1 MNNKF
6 KSFYQLT
13 DDELSKIWSS
23 EKTIFVFDTNVL
35 LNLYQYSN
43 ETQEN
48 FFKTLVAIQDRVWI
62 PFHVALEYQRR
73 RLDVIRNEKS
83 IPRDMLKKIT
93 EIEDIIEKK
102 FSFSNFKLKTRNPL
116 LFSKEQKLQRDI
128 VSLVNNFKKEIEKVD
143 KKQPCVRSIDV
154 IRNKLDKILETKIG
168 EEPDQ
173 SWLDKLYIEG
183 QERYDKNIPPGYE
196 DESKAKDKDNA
207 SFTFDGVLYERK
219 FGDLIIWKQAI
230 DYVKDKESIKNVI
243 FITDDSK
250 EDWWEIIDSG
260 GEKKIGARQE
270 LKNEIYKEGDVDDFK
285 MYRTNDFLSDA
296 RKYFN
301 IEIDDKAIAEAKD
314 LMEYSNSGIG
324 SFHNRFQAK
333 SGEAEPRTI
342 RDIIAAE
349 LEEADSRKKDWSFQD
364 RFRAKSGEAEP
375 RTIGEIIAAR
385 LEESD
390 SRKKDWSSQN
400 GFQARKEESQ
410 PLTIGEIIAQ
420 FEESESKKKNW
431 SSQNRFQTRDGDSE
445 QLKLEELLE
454 QIQAFKK
461 K

>member
-6 KSFYQLT
+6 KSFYQLA

-23 EKTIFVFDTNVL
+23 EETIFVFDTNVL

-43 ETQEN
+43 ETQDN

-83 IPRDMLKKIT
+83 IPREMLKKIT
-93 EIEDIIEKK
+93 EIEDTIKKK
-102 FSFSNFKLKTRNPL
+102 FSFSNFKLNTRNPS
-116 LFSKEQKLQRDI
+116 LFSKEQKLQKDI
-128 VSLVNNFKKEIEKVD
+128 ISLVNDFKKEIEKVD
-143 KKQPCVRSIDV
+143 KQQPCVRSLDI
-154 IRNKLDKILETKIG
+154 IRNKLDEILDTKIG
-168 EEPDQ
+168 DEPDQ
-173 SWLDKLYIEG
+173 SWLDELYTEG

-207 SFTFDGVLYERK
+207 SFTFDEILYERK

-230 DYVKDKESIKNVI
+230 DYVKDKENIKNVV

-250 EDWWEIIDSG
+250 EDWWEIVDSG

-270 LKNEIYKEGDVDDFK
+270 LKNEIYKKGNVDNFK

-314 LMEYSNSGIG
+314 LMEYSNSVIR
-324 SFHNRFQAK
+324 SFNDRFQAK
-333 SGEAEPRTI
+333 NGQAEPRTI

-349 LEEADSRKKDWSFQD
+349 LEESGSRKNNWPSQSRFQAEDEESEQTTIGELLAQIKEFDSRKKDW
-364 RFRAKSGEAEP
+364 P
-375 RTIGEIIAAR
+375 
-385 LEESD
+385 
-390 SRKKDWSSQN
+390 
-400 GFQARKEESQ
+400 
-410 PLTIGEIIAQ
+410 
-420 FEESESKKKNW
+420 
-431 SSQNRFQTRDGDSE
+431 SQNRFQTRDEESE
-445 QLKLEELLE
+445 QTTIGELLA
-454 QIQAFKK
+454 QIKAFKK
-461 K
+461 KW